1 MTTYTVPSGTNVYSQ
16 TLTADTAD
24 TVTFGVRANYVSV
37 TNIGTTVLYARADG
51 QDATVAGEGCIAVL
65 PGQEAVLANGAP
77 IWHQS
82 ARVLLQGDDNANGE
96 SKGGQ
101 AADPGTTVSVIS
113 SAAVA
118 YAIGLAG

>member
-1 MTTYTVPSGTNVYSQ
+1 MTSYTVPSGTYTYSQ

-37 TNIGTTVLYARADG
+37 ANAGDTVLYARADG
-51 QDATVAGEGCIAVL
+51 QAATVAGEGCIAVL
-65 PGQEAVLANGAP
+65 PGREAVIANGLP

-82 ARVLLQGDDNANGE
+82 ARVIVQGDDNANGE
-96 SKGGQ
+96 SKAGG
-101 AADPGTTVSVIS
+101 AANPGTTVSLIS

-118 YAIGLAG
+118 YTIGLAG